1 MYFCVVGGGGG
12 GGGGVGGWGG
22 RGFKEVFLNTFLLWS
37 GNRVRACNHKLLGTG
52 YTRIKPISIH
62 LFSPGVTASHQL
74 LYQFC
79 PRKFF
84 LKMLPVRPK
93 SLSARTQQNR
103 LVVAV
108 SNAVI
113 LSLASSIEDTCIH
126 PSYAIAPFEKPA
138 KIFNH

>member
-1 MYFCVVGGGGG
+1 MYLCVVGGGGG
-12 GGGGVGGWGG
+12 GGGGLKKFCKIPFFFGAGIGFGLAIINCWGPATL
-22 RGFKEVFLNTFLLWS
+22 ESNL
-37 GNRVRACNHKLLGTG
+37 
-52 YTRIKPISIH
+52 SIH

-79 PRKFF
+79 PRIFF